1 MSLSYL
7 QSESS
12 NLEGVQ
18 GFPKIPNM
26 CSGITFTPNT
36 HLLAMRGQWL
46 CLQMVMWVRK
56 ASRLV
61 GGRLNPWDLGRESS
75 RRPGLQQQKERQGRD
90 TRHSAVFIGGRHVP
104 GSLLSS
110 GATGK
115 NPMVASPSRPF
126 WNEMG
131 YRSINELRSVD
142 RPI

>member
-61 GGRLNPWDLGRESS
+61 GGRLNPWDLGRERAAGGLVCNS
-75 RRPGLQQQKERQGRD
+75 RRKGREETLDTQQCLLVDVMCQALCLAVEPQAKTQWLLHLQD
-90 TRHSAVFIGGRHVP
+90 
-104 GSLLSS
+104 LS
-110 GATGK
+110 GMKWGT
-115 NPMVASPSRPF
+115 
-126 WNEMG
+126 
-131 YRSINELRSVD
+131 D
-142 RPI
+142 R